1 MPKVGIM
8 ADVSAEVFENVVSPA
23 KAEKRFNKL
32 VSNLLETYYTNDKV
46 RAFVDGKEEENHI
59 EGLSSLQEQ
68 LAQATNSLNT
78 MGLYGDSLQM
88 SLDSAKDE
96 FSDMASTERLESE
109 VSSEA
114 SASDL
119 EEFKKEIL
127 DSQRSFMEEMK
138 SMLSSVL
145 SGSVS
150 VSSSETVSK
159 PKEEA
164 VEVSEPSSERS
175 FAPLVSLPTVA
186 EEDPTTLFE
195 VVEEESKPTD
205 VSGEDILK
213 NLVGMN
219 NSISFGG

>member
-46 RAFVDGKEEENHI
+46 RAFVDGKEEESHI

-88 SLDSAKDE
+88 SLDSAKED
-96 FSDMASTERLESE
+96 FSDVANTERLESG
-109 VSSEA
+109 VSS
-114 SASDL
+114 SDDL

-150 VSSSETVSK
+150 VNSSETPSK
-159 PKEEA
+159 PKDEV
-164 VEVSEPSSERS
+164 VEVSEPVSERS
-175 FAPLVSLPTVA
+175 FAPLVSLPSVT
-186 EEDPTTLFE
+186 EEDPASLFE